1 MPADPLDPAL
11 IARLRRIGGD
21 ALLGSLI
28 DSFAAESPE
37 RIEALR
43 RAAATGD
50 LDQLAAAAHL
60 IVAGAG
66 QLGAT
71 ALSTDARTLEESA
84 REGAR
89 DRAIAMVPALLTG
102 YDVALAALARI
113 RPAAP

>member
-11 IARLRRIGGD
+11 LARLRRIGGD

-28 DSFAAESPE
+28 ESFAAEAPA

-43 RAAATGD
+43 AATTKGD
-50 LDQLAAAAHL
+50 LEWLAGSAHL

-71 ALSTDARTLEESA
+71 TLSASARTLEETA
-84 REGAR
+84 RGGDR
-89 DRAIAMVPALLTG
+89 DRATELVPALITEF
-102 YDVALAALARI
+102 DAALAALARI
-113 RPAAP
+113 RTAAS

>member
-21 ALLGSLI
+21 ALLGALI
-28 DSFAAESPE
+28 ESFASEAPA

-43 RAAATGD
+43 AAAVKGD
-50 LDQLAAAAHL
+50 LEWLAGTAHL

-71 ALSTDARTLEESA
+71 ALSTSARTLEETA
-84 REGAR
+84 RGGDGAR
-89 DRAIAMVPALLTG
+89 ATALVPAFITE
-102 YDVALAALARI
+102 YDAALAALARI
-113 RPAAP
+113 RTSAP